1 MIEKEKTEKEMI
13 DQRKKLWRIEM
24 IEKKMTER

>member
-1 MIEKEKTEKEMI
+1 MIEKEMI

-24 IEKKMTER
+24 IEKEMIEKKMTE